1 MRSEPP
7 IEQFLLALK
16 AQDVRVWLDGEALRV
31 SAPSQGLDPALKAR
45 LAARRDEVVGFL
57 RRSARAEDGAILP
70 RPAGAVAG
78 RLPLSFDQQR
88 IWFLQ
93 RLNPRGVAFHLQ
105 THLVLQ
111 ARPGDVAAAWGR
123 LLARHEVLRT
133 IYPEGDDGPYQLVGT
148 AGPVDLRPVDLT
160 ALPDAELGAALRGPA
175 RQALAE
181 PFDLAHGPVWRL
193 RLFQLSG
200 GRCAVFVFV
209 HHIATDGWA
218 MARLNA
224 ELAEAV
230 AAQREGREP
239 RLASLPIQY
248 ADFAL
253 WQRQHLHGE
262 RLREQLT
269 WWCERLAG
277 MPQVLELPTDLPRPP
292 QHSGNGSVLTL
303 TLTPALSLALRT
315 LAQRQQVTP
324 YMLLLALFKLLL
336 ARQTGQWDVVVGSPI
351 AGRARPELEHLQGVL
366 VNSLV
371 LRTELAPA
379 MPFTD
384 LLARVRE
391 TALGAFA
398 HQGLPF
404 QMLVDELRPPRD
416 LSRNPLF
423 QAMFNMLVQGASGA
437 LAGLPSDDDASDGS
451 ATDVGDAADAALA
464 GSVQVDLALDVLDTG
479 AAFILAFN
487 YCTDLFERASVV
499 RLAAQ
504 YRRAAEAVVAAPAV
518 TGGAVDLLGDEG
530 RDELLQR
537 WNDTAQAFDETPIT
551 RRLEQQAARHGE
563 AVALAFEGRTLS
575 YGALDAQANR
585 LARHL
590 RVQLGLAAAAPARV
604 GIHLQRGPAMLVA
617 VLAVMKAGAAYLPLD
632 PAYPAGRLA
641 FMLQDS
647 GAALLL
653 TEEALRGSLDAGA
666 ARIVSVDGDAAAIA
680 AHEATPLASGPAPD
694 DLAYLLYTSGSTGQ
708 PKGVM
713 VHHRA
718 LASFLHAMTL
728 APGLRAQDVLLAVT
742 TLSFDIAGLE
752 LYLPLMVGARIELA
766 SREVAQDG
774 AALARLIET
783 SGATVMQ
790 ATPATWRLL
799 LAAGWSGRPG
809 LTLLCGGE
817 ALARDLA
824 DALLTRC
831 SALWNLYGPTETTIW
846 STAERVGP
854 GRGAVPIG
862 RPIANT
868 RVYLLDAAGAP
879 VPVGVTGRLF
889 IGGAGVARGYWGREA
904 LTAERFVADPFRGPS
919 IGQPGAR
926 MYDTGDL
933 ARWRADG
940 RLEYLGRG
948 DTQVKLRGYR
958 IELGEIEA
966 VIARAPGVAQAVV
979 LVREDRPGDQR
990 LVAYLVPQPGA
1001 VPTEEGLR
1009 ATAAQL
1015 LPAFMVPA
1023 AWVMLPALPLTPNG
1037 KVDRQALPP
1046 PRAAAP
1052 LVATDP
1058 VPPRSETEQRLAAI
1072 WRALLHVNQIGV
1084 HDNFFDI
1091 GGHSLLVVALQ
1102 GRLLEAFGI
1111 ELPVVAL
1118 FEHPTIAALAS
1129 RLAGQ
1134 GPTDVAPDPA
1144 AARYAAGA
1152 AGQGRGDGGDA
1163 IAVIGL
1169 AGRFPGADDL
1179 DAFWQLLCDGREAI
1193 SFFDEATLL
1202 AEGSDPS
1209 VLRHP
1214 DFVPAKGVIREPGHF
1229 DAGFFKYSPADAEA
1243 MDPQQRLFLQCA
1255 WHALEDAG
1263 HDSARFAGAVGVYAA
1278 TSLNSYTLRSV
1289 MAMGDPGQAFLN
1301 DKDFLATRV
1310 AYKLDLRGPAL
1321 TVQTA
1326 CSASLVA
1333 LAEACESLAAGRCD
1347 MALAGGVS
1355 VGVPVITGYVYQ
1367 EGGIRTRDGHC
1378 RPFDAKADGCVG
1390 GDGLAVVVLKRL
1402 ADALADGDTV
1412 HAVVRGWAVNNDG
1425 ANKVGFTA
1433 PSVAGQAA
1441 CIVQALRRAGAA
1453 PGSIGYVETHGTGTV
1468 LGDPIELAALN
1479 QAYGAGVARR
1489 SVALG
1494 TLKPNIGH
1502 LDAAAGIAGF
1512 VKAVLCLRERRL
1524 PPSLFFETPNPKLAF
1539 DDGPFYVNAS
1549 LTDWLA
1555 PAGGQPRR
1563 AGVSAFGIGGTNAH
1577 VVLEEAP
1584 PATALPVQSAQPAMP
1599 SLLVVSAR
1607 TPAALDAATSRLG
1620 AHLAARP
1627 RTALADVAFTLLAGR
1642 RLFEQRRFA
1651 VCRNTSDAADVF
1663 AGTAPQRLV
1672 TGTGSGSRPEV
1683 VFMFSGQGAQ
1693 YPGMTRGLYVAY
1705 QVFRDEVDRC
1715 AALLQPHLGLDLREL
1730 LYPDDGTDGD
1740 SEAGA
1745 AARLQRTE
1753 HAQPALF
1760 VVEYAL
1766 ARLWMHWG
1774 VVPQAMIGHS
1784 LGEYVAACLSGVITL
1799 PDALAAVAL
1808 RGRLMQAQPGGA
1820 MLAVPLAGVDLA
1832 TMLAGAGLGIAAE
1845 NTAGLTVVSGPHDS
1859 IAELGRRLAAAGH
1872 EARPLQTSHAF
1883 HSPMMM
1889 PAVAPLVDF
1898 LRSVALRPPKIPYLS
1913 NLSGDWVTDADATDP
1928 QAWGRHIVAP
1938 VQFASALER
1947 LHARRPVFVEVG
1959 PGNALCTFAK
1969 ASAPTGDPAVV
1980 VASTRHPRERRDDT
1994 EVLLHALGQLWLA
2007 GVTIDAAALSG
2018 TPPRRVSL
2026 PGYPFEGQH
2035 YWLRMQAPPGA
2046 PAALSGL
2053 LDKRADTDQWCYLP
2067 AWLAGQPLPVPP
2079 AHEAWDGPWL
2089 VLHHGHGPGAALVA
2103 ELRARGASVVQVT
2116 PSDRLREPGPGHYAL
2131 EPTEPDSYRKV
2142 LDALQAAGTTPRR
2155 VVHAFGLS
2163 DAGAAAE
2170 ARTFDLAFYS
2180 LLYLMQA
2187 LAARFSDAMPRLEVL
2202 SDRLHAVIGDEALRP
2217 EAATAL
2223 GLARV
2228 LPQEWP
2234 GAVCRVVDIDV
2245 GFHGTPVGLPMLLGE
2260 LADAGTE
2267 PVVALRGRR
2276 RWRPCMEA
2284 AGAPVPGAGMALR
2297 ARGVYVITGGLGGV
2311 GLALAAHLAHR
2322 VQARLVL
2329 VGRSAFPAPQTWDAW
2344 LAGHAADD
2352 PTCRRI
2358 AALRAM
2364 QADGAEL
2371 LLASADVADEAALRA
2386 VAAQARK
2393 HFGPVHGVLH
2403 AAGVLSGPSL
2413 APIAKLTRAECE
2425 AQLRPKQVGL
2435 RALEAAFDSPALE
2448 LMMVVSSISTVLG
2461 GLGLAAYAAA
2471 NQFMDTLVQQR
2482 RGADRRAWVS
2492 VNWDA
2497 WHFGPAPVGARRGSV
2512 AALAL
2517 TPEEGVRVF
2526 DRVLA
2531 LGAPPQLVVSTAD
2544 LDRRIERNRQALA
2557 ERDAPAETPPPAG
2570 HTRPALASAYVAP
2583 RTELERAIA
2592 EVWQELLGIDQVGIY
2607 DNFFDLGGHS
2617 LLAVRAAARLREKL
2631 GVSLSMERF
2640 LELGTVDQV
2649 AWQSLG
2655 QVAAGLQQAGA
2666 AAPAAEGGASSSPD
2680 DPTLNAV
2687 PDAVVQA
2694 SASAS
2699 AAAGA
2704 EGDASRGSSPADART
2719 PPMPRLEPFFFGPGD
2734 RQLFGLLRRP
2744 PAPRGAGVVLCAPH
2758 GHEFIRCH
2766 RALREL
2772 GHQLALAGFDV
2783 LSFDYHGTGDSDGDY
2798 EDATLPGCVQDTG
2811 AAIDA
2816 LVARAA
2822 PRFIAVLGLRV
2833 GGAVALA
2840 AVDGRSDVQAL
2851 ALWDPVVAGA
2861 DLADD
2866 IARIAALQALPPL
2879 AQQDVEQSDVLAWS
2893 VSTELVRGIEGIDLC
2908 RALPP
2913 VLPPLLV
2920 LETGTEGGGR
2930 RLADLARAQGQRAEH
2945 CRIDEARVWTREPYE
2960 AVAPRQTQAALLAW
2974 LQGVVPCAARPP
2986 EGARTEVRSTEV
2998 A

>member
-16 AQDVRVWLDGEALRV
+16 ARDVRVWLDSEALRV
-31 SAPSQGLDPALKAR
+31 SAPRQGLDPALKAS
-45 LAARRDEVVGFL
+45 LAARRDEVVTFL
-57 RRSARAEDGAILP
+57 RRSARAEDGAIPP
-70 RPAGAVAG
+70 RPAGAGAG

-93 RLNPRGVAFHLQ
+93 RLNPRSVAFHLQ
-105 THLVLQ
+105 TQLVLQ
-111 ARPGDVAAAWGR
+111 AAPADVVAAWGR
-123 LLARHEVLRT
+123 LLTRHEVLRT
-133 IYPEGDDGPYQLVGT
+133 SYPEGDDGPCQVVGEP
-148 AGPVDLRPVDLT
+148 GPVDLPTVDVSTL
-160 ALPDAELGAALRGPA
+160 ADAELGAALRGPA

-218 MARLNA
+218 MLRLNA

-230 AAQREGREP
+230 AAQRESREP
-239 RLASLPIQY
+239 RLARLPIQY

-253 WQRQHLHGE
+253 WQRQYLHGE
-262 RLREQLT
+262 RLREQLG
-269 WWCERLAG
+269 WWRDRLTG

-292 QHSGNGSVLTL
+292 LHTGNGNVLTV
-303 TLTPALSLALRT
+303 TLPPALSQALRGLAL
-315 LAQRQQVTP
+315 RQQVTP

-336 ARQTGQWDVVVGSPI
+336 ARHTGQWDVVVGSPI
-351 AGRARPELEHLQGVL
+351 AGRARPELEHLQGVF

-371 LRTELAPA
+371 LRSQLAPA
-379 MPFTD
+379 LPFTD

-404 QMLVDELRPPRD
+404 QILVDELRPPRD

-423 QAMFNMLVQGASGA
+423 QAMFNMLVQGASGS
-437 LAGLPSDDDASDGS
+437 LAGLPSADVAPAAEA

-479 AAFILAFN
+479 AAFVLGFN
-487 YCTDLFERASVV
+487 YCTDLFERASIV

-504 YRRAAEAVVAAPAV
+504 YRRAAEAVLADPTV
-518 TGGAVDLLGDEG
+518 TAGALDLLGDEG

-551 RRLEQQAARHGE
+551 RRLEQQAARQGG
-563 AVALAFEGRTLS
+563 AVALAFEGCTLS
-575 YGALDAQANR
+575 YGELDAQANR

-590 RVQLGLAAAAPARV
+590 RVQLGVAAAAPARIA
-604 GIHLQRGPAMLVA
+604 IHLQRGPAMLVA

-653 TEEALRGSLDAGA
+653 TEDALRGSLDAGEA
-666 ARIVSVDGDAAAIA
+666 KIVSLDGDAAVIA
-680 AHEATPLASGPAPD
+680 AQEATPLASGPAPD

-728 APGLRAQDVLLAVT
+728 APGLGAQAVLLAVT

-752 LYLPLMVGARIELA
+752 LYLPLTVGARIELA
-766 SREVAQDG
+766 NRDVAQDG

-817 ALARDLA
+817 ALPRDLA

-904 LTAERFVADPFRGPS
+904 LTAERFVADPFCGPS
-919 IGQPGAR
+919 TGQPGAR

-933 ARWRADG
+933 ARWRADR
-940 RLEYLGRG
+940 RLDYLGRG

-966 VIARAPGVAQAVV
+966 VIAREPGVAQAVA

-1001 VPTEEGLR
+1001 APAEETLR
-1009 ATAAQL
+1009 AAAARL

-1023 AWVMLPALPLTPNG
+1023 NWVMLPALPLTPNG
-1037 KVDRQALPP
+1037 KVDRQALPSP
-1046 PRAAAP
+1046 QAAAP
-1052 LVATDP
+1052 TAAAAP

-1072 WRALLHVNQIGV
+1072 WRALLHVEQIGV

-1091 GGHSLLVVALQ
+1091 GGHSLLVVGLQ
-1102 GRLLEAFGI
+1102 GRVREAFGI

-1129 RLAGQ
+1129 RLTGEGTTVAAP
-1134 GPTDVAPDPA
+1134 GPT
-1144 AARYAAGA
+1144 AARHAAVGD
-1152 AGQGRGDGGDA
+1152 GQSRGDGGDA

-1179 DAFWQLLCDGREAI
+1179 DTFWQLLCDGREAI

-1202 AEGSDPS
+1202 TEGSDPA

-1214 DFVPAKGVIREPGHF
+1214 DFVPAKGVISEPGHF

-1367 EGGIRTRDGHC
+1367 QGSIRTRDGHC

-1390 GDGLAVVVLKRL
+1390 GDGLAVVVLRRL

-1441 CIVQALRRAGAA
+1441 CIGQALRRAGAA
-1453 PGSIGYVETHGTGTV
+1453 PGSIGYVETHGTGTL

-1479 QAYGAGVARR
+1479 QAYGGGVAKR

-1539 DDGPFYVNAS
+1539 DDGPFYVNAA
-1549 LTDWLA
+1549 LADWLA

-1577 VVLEEAP
+1577 VVLQEAP
-1584 PATALPVQSAQPAMP
+1584 PAAPVSVLPAQPAVP
-1599 SLLVVSAR
+1599 SLLAVSAR

-1627 RTALADVAFTLLAGR
+1627 DTELADVAYTLLAGR

-1693 YPGMTRGLYVAY
+1693 YPGMTRGLYAAY
-1705 QVFRDEVDRC
+1705 PAFRDQVDRC
-1715 AALLQPHLGLDLREL
+1715 AALLLPHLGLDLREL

-1740 SEAGA
+1740 SETGA

-1774 VVPQAMIGHS
+1774 VVPQAIIGHS
-1784 LGEYVAACLSGVITL
+1784 LGEYVAACLAGVIAL

-1820 MLAVPLAGVDLA
+1820 MLAVPLAAAELA
-1832 TMLAGAGLGIAAE
+1832 PMLAGAGAGLGIAAE
-1845 NTAGLTVVSGPHDS
+1845 NTAGLTVVSGPHDA
-1859 IAELGRRLAAAGH
+1859 IAALGQRLAAAGH

-1898 LRSVALRPPKIPYLS
+1898 LRGVALRPPQIPYLA

-1928 QAWGRHIVAP
+1928 QTWGRHIVAP
-1938 VQFASALER
+1938 VRFAAALER

-1969 ASAPTGDPAVV
+1969 ASAPTGQPPVV
-1980 VASTRHPRERRDDT
+1980 VASTRHPREQRDDA
-1994 EVLLHALGQLWLA
+1994 EVLLHALGRLWLA
-2007 GVTIDAAALSG
+2007 GVPMDAAVLSG
-2018 TPPRRVSL
+2018 APPRRVQL
-2026 PGYPFEGQH
+2026 PGYPFEGQR
-2035 YWLRMQAPPGA
+2035 YWLPMRPPTGA
-2046 PAALSGL
+2046 PAALSGP

-2067 AWLAGQPLPVPP
+2067 AWLAGQPLPAPP
-2079 AHEAWDGPWL
+2079 AREVWDGPWL
-2089 VLHHGHGPGAALVA
+2089 VLHHGRGLGAALVA
-2103 ELRARGASVVQVT
+2103 GLRAHGAAVVQVT
-2116 PSDRLREPGPGHYAL
+2116 PADRLREPGPGHYAL

-2142 LDALQAAGTTPRR
+2142 LDALQAAGTAPCR

-2163 DAGAAAE
+2163 DAGAAE
-2170 ARTFDLAFYS
+2170 ARTLDLAFYS
-2180 LLYLMQA
+2180 LLYLVQA
-2187 LAARFSDAMPRLEVL
+2187 LVARFGHAMPRLEVL
-2202 SDRLHAVIGDEALRP
+2202 SDGLHAVIGDELLRP
-2217 EAATAL
+2217 EAATVL

-2234 GAVCRVVDIDV
+2234 GAVCRVVDVDV
-2245 GFHGTPVGLPMLLGE
+2245 DVHGTPIGLPMLLGE
-2260 LADAGTE
+2260 LADSGTE

-2276 RWRPCMEA
+2276 RWRPRLEA
-2284 AGAPVPGAGMALR
+2284 AGAPVPGAAMALR
-2297 ARGVYVITGGLGGV
+2297 ERGVYVITGGLGGV

-2329 VGRSAFPAPQTWDAW
+2329 VGRSAFPAPEAWDAW

-2358 AALRAM
+2358 EALRAM

-2371 LLASADVADEAALRA
+2371 LLASADVADEAALRG

-2393 HFGPVHGVLH
+2393 RFGAVHGVLH
-2403 AAGVLSGPSL
+2403 AAGLLSGPSL
-2413 APIAKLTRAECE
+2413 APITKLTRAECE
-2425 AQLRPKQVGL
+2425 AQLRPKQLGL

-2471 NQFMDTLVQQR
+2471 NQFMDTLVQAR
-2482 RGADRRAWVS
+2482 RGADRRAWAS

-2517 TPEEGVRVF
+2517 TPQEGVRVF

-2544 LDRRIERNRQALA
+2544 LDRRIERGRQAVA
-2557 ERDAPAETPPPAG
+2557 ERDAPDEAPAPAG
-2570 HTRPALASAYVAP
+2570 HARPALASAYVAP

-2592 EVWQELLGIDQVGIY
+2592 EVWQELLGIEQVGIY

-2631 GVSLSMERF
+2631 GVSLSLESF
-2640 LELGTVDQV
+2640 LELGTVDRV

-2666 AAPAAEGGASSSPD
+2666 SAPAG
-2680 DPTLNAV
+2680 
-2687 PDAVVQA
+2687 
-2694 SASAS
+2694 
-2699 AAAGA
+2699 
-2704 EGDASRGSSPADART
+2704 EGDAPDGADAPTMAAPDAAADACASVATGAAADAPRVWR
-2719 PPMPRLEPFFFGPGD
+2719 PPDAEAPVMPRLEPFFFGPGD
-2734 RQLFGLLRRP
+2734 RSLFGLLRRP
-2744 PAPRGAGVVLCAPH
+2744 PTPRGAGVVLCAPH

-2783 LSFDYHGTGDSDGDY
+2783 LSFDYHGTGDSGGDY

-2840 AVDGRSDVQAL
+2840 AVDGRGDVQAL
-2851 ALWDPVVAGA
+2851 ALWDPVVAGV

-2866 IARIAALQALPPL
+2866 NARIAALQALPPL

-2893 VSTELVRGIEGIDLC
+2893 VSTELARGIADIDLC
-2908 RALPP
+2908 RALPAA
-2913 VLPPLLV
+2913 LPPLLV
-2920 LETGTEGGGR
+2920 LETGPKGGGR
-2930 RLADLARAQGQRAEH
+2930 RLADLARAQGQRAEY

-2974 LQGVVPCAARPP
+2974 LQGVAP
-2986 EGARTEVRSTEV
+2986 
-2998 A
+2998 